1 MKKYIV
7 GGAIRDSL
15 LHIPMQERDWVV
27 VGATPQEMI
36 NYGYKKVGKD
46 FPVFLHP
53 NSREE
58 YALARTERKSGN
70 GYTGFTCYASP
81 DITLEEDLHRR
92 DLTINAIACDKNGN
106 FIDPYKGQEDIKKR
120 LLRHV
125 SEAFIEDPLR
135 VLRVARFA
143 AKFFH
148 LKFSIVPETMSLMK
162 KMINELTVISP
173 ERIWK
178 ETERALITN
187 NPQVY
192 FKVLRECGALK
203 ILFPEIDSLFYIPTT
218 INKRHI
224 KIDSGIHT
232 LLTLTTAAR
241 LSDDIAVRFSALC
254 HDLGKV
260 FIYKKLF
267 PRYYAHGTLGLKLVE
282 KLCNRIK
289 VPNYICELAKI
300 VTKYHYL
307 IHNAEKISTNK
318 LIKLLNVIDVWR
330 KPERLEQVII
340 ASQAD
345 ANACMNF
352 NYSYFQ
358 GNFLREA
365 YRIISLINTKKIIE
379 DGFKGINICKELY
392 NRRKFLLKKW
402 KKFY

>member
-7 GGAIRDSL
+7 GGAIRDL
-15 LHIPMQERDWVV
+15 LLNIPMQERDWLV
-27 VGATPQEMI
+27 VGATPNEMI
-36 NYGYKKVGKD
+36 NAGYKKVGKD

-53 NSREE
+53 NNREE

-70 GYTGFTCYASP
+70 GYTGFTCYTSP

-92 DLTINAIACDKNGN
+92 DLTINAIACDQNGN

-148 LKFSIVPETMSLMK
+148 LKFRIVPETMYLMK
-162 KMINELTVISP
+162 NMINELKFISP

-187 NPQVY
+187 NPQIY

-203 ILFPEIDSLFYIPTT
+203 IIFPEIDSLFYIQTT
-218 INKRHI
+218 INKLHS
-224 KIDSGIHT
+224 KIDSGLHT
-232 LLTLTTAAR
+232 LITLTTAAR
-241 LSDDIAVRFSALC
+241 LSDDIAVRFSTLC
-254 HDLGKV
+254 HDLGKD
-260 FIYKKLF
+260 KKLS
-267 PRYYAHGTLGLKLVE
+267 PIYYAHGTLGLKLVE
-282 KLCNRIK
+282 KLCKRIK
-289 VPNYICELAKI
+289 VPNYICDIAKI

-307 IHNAEKISTNK
+307 IHNAEKLSPNK
-318 LIKLLNVIDVWR
+318 LIKLFNVIDVWR

-340 ASQAD
+340 ASQSD
-345 ANACMNF
+345 ANACINF
-352 NYSYFQ
+352 DYSYFQ
-358 GNFLREA
+358 GNFIREA
-365 YRIISLINTKKIIE
+365 YRIISLINNKKIIE
-379 DGFKGINICKELY
+379 DGFTGISISKELY